1 MKEKLLS
8 ILTDLHP
15 DIEFEGNTALIDD
28 GLIDSFSVI
37 TLIGE
42 LSEAFDVEIP
52 ADKIVPENFNSVEAM
67 LALIQELED

>member
-42 LSEAFDVEIP
+42 LSDAFDTEIP

-67 LALIQELED
+67 ISLIESLED

>member
-1 MKEKLLS
+1 MKAKLLE

-15 DIEFEGNTALIDD
+15 DIEFEGNKALIDD

-42 LSEAFDVEIP
+42 LSEAFDIEIP

-67 LALIQELED
+67 IALIEELEE